1 MLGSELKVTWN
12 VAAGGPKEDTTN
24 HPTVFVGNI
33 GDQIDEYALFEAF
46 SAYNCSDSRII
57 RGDDGRCL
65 GYGFIT
71 IRTQDDAKAAVGAM
85 DGQRLMG
92 RPLRVSFAKTPRL
105 SEAEGLQA
113 QAGGAGVPSTKSR
126 GPDVIIT
133 DVNEVSRM
141 ASETN
146 TTVHVGNL
154 LGTETEETL
163 RASFQEFGEIDNLR
177 VPGKNFGFVQYKDH
191 VAAAKAIAAR
201 NGQTPLGFTRPLRCT
216 WAAEKAKTASSA
228 PAPAPYGYGGAPPM
242 QGGYGYGGP
251 PGPPYGGY
259 PPAGGGYGG
268 YPPPGGGYGGFPPP
282 GGYGGGAPPPP
293 PGGYGGYGGPPPPPG
308 MGPPPGGRG
317 GPPGPQGAYGGGY
330 GGGDRDERGG
340 GGKSGG
346 DDRGRF
352 RDQRDQPYGR

>member
-1 MLGSELKVTWN
+1 MLSTGRGRREGRDYPPDVLLPGPHQLAVPEAKTLGGEMARAILRGAKGIWRKSSPSCQTVVFLPFGSSIPASLGRPGLMWRMMHPPSLSVCLRCMPANSTDCEPGIRLSLLSTQQNVHDLHAHIDPGNLALRSAALAALNGREVLGSELKVTWN
-12 VAAGGPKEDTTN
+12 VQAGGTKEDTTN

-71 IRTQDDAKAAVGAM
+71 IRTQEDAKAAVAAM

-105 SEAEGLQA
+105 SEADGLQA
-113 QAGGAGVPSTKSR
+113 GGGGAGGATGIPASTKSR

-133 DVNEVSRM
+133 DVGEVSRM
-141 ASETN
+141 SSETN

-191 VAAAKAIAAR
+191 ISVRCAR
-201 NGQTPLGFTRPLRCT
+201 VSD
-216 WAAEKAKTASSA
+216 W
-228 PAPAPYGYGGAPPM
+228 
-242 QGGYGYGGP
+242 
-251 PGPPYGGY
+251 
-259 PPAGGGYGG
+259 
-268 YPPPGGGYGGFPPP
+268 
-282 GGYGGGAPPPP
+282 
-293 PGGYGGYGGPPPPPG
+293 
-308 MGPPPGGRG
+308 
-317 GPPGPQGAYGGGY
+317 
-330 GGGDRDERGG
+330 
-340 GGKSGG
+340 
-346 DDRGRF
+346 
-352 RDQRDQPYGR
+352 